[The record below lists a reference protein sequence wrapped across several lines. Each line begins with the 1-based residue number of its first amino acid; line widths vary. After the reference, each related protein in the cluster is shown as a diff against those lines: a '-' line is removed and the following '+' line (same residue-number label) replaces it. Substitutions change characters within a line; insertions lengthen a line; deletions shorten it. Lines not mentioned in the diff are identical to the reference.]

1 MKLRNG
7 LQRSTVDEAVAP
19 QQSAPWQDGRIELPR
34 LAPAGTAQTAL
45 LLNLNAVTKR
55 FAREPLHNPI
65 SSVIVLERA

>member
-45 LLNLNAVTKR
+45 LLN
-55 FAREPLHNPI
+55 
-65 SSVIVLERA
+65 